1 MRGQKSNMDQI
12 MLTIPPK
19 AEYIMVV
26 RLTLSGIAARAGF
39 DFETIEDLKMAI
51 SEVFNLFEIEKL
63 NRKISVEFNI
73 ASEYLDIR
81 IDVPN
86 GELTDNELAKMILQT
101 LIDEAE
107 FEKAEDGHIVK
118 LKKYHRGV

>member
-63 NRKISVEFNI
+63 KGKISVEFNI

-86 GELTDNELAKMILQT
+86 GEPTDNELAKMILQT
-101 LIDEAE
+101 LIDEVE
-107 FEKAEDGHIVK
+107 FEKTEDGHRVK

>member
-1 MRGQKSNMDQI
+1 MRRQLSNMDQI

-26 RLTLSGIAARAGF
+26 RLTLSGITARAGF

-63 NRKISVEFNI
+63 SRKISIEFNVT
-73 ASEYLDIR
+73 SEYLDIR

-86 GELTDNELAKMILQT
+86 GELTGNDLAKMILQT

-107 FEKAEDGHIVK
+107 FEKTEDGHIVK

>member
-1 MRGQKSNMDQI
+1 MDQI

-51 SEVFNLFEIEKL
+51 SEVFNLFEIEQL
-63 NRKISVEFNI
+63 MNKISIEFNVT
-73 ASEYLDIR
+73 SEYLDMR
-81 IDVPN
+81 IEVSG
-86 GELTDNELAKMILQT
+86 GEVKDNEFAKVILQT
-101 LIDEAE
+101 LIDEVE
-107 FEKAEDGHIVK
+107 FEKVEGGHIVK

>member
-1 MRGQKSNMDQI
+1 

-26 RLTLSGIAARAGF
+26 RLTLSGITARAGF

-63 NRKISVEFNI
+63 SRKISIEFNVT
-73 ASEYLDIR
+73 SEYLDIR

-86 GELTDNELAKMILQT
+86 GELTGNDLAKMILQT

-107 FEKAEDGHIVK
+107 FEKTEDGHIVK

>member
-1 MRGQKSNMDQI
+1 MDQI

-63 NRKISVEFNI
+63 KGKISVEFNI

-86 GELTDNELAKMILQT
+86 GEPTDNELAKMILQT
-101 LIDEAE
+101 LIDEVE
-107 FEKAEDGHIVK
+107 FEKTEDGHRVK

>member
-1 MRGQKSNMDQI
+1 MRGQKLNMDQI

-63 NRKISVEFNI
+63 NRKISIEFNI

-86 GELTDNELAKMILQT
+86 GEIKDNELAKMILQT
-101 LIDEAE
+101 LIDETE
-107 FEKAEDGHIVK
+107 FEKTEDGHIVK

>member
-1 MRGQKSNMDQI
+1 MRRQLSNMDQI

-63 NRKISVEFNI
+63 SRKISIEFNVT
-73 ASEYLDIR
+73 SEYLDIR

-86 GELTDNELAKMILQT
+86 GELTGNDLAKMILQT

-107 FEKAEDGHIVK
+107 FEKTEDGHIVK

>member
-1 MRGQKSNMDQI
+1 MRGNKLNMDQI

-63 NRKISVEFNI
+63 NRKISIEFNI

-86 GELTDNELAKMILQT
+86 GEIKDNELAKMILQT
-101 LIDEAE
+101 LIDETE
-107 FEKAEDGHIVK
+107 FEKTEDGHIVK

>member
-1 MRGQKSNMDQI
+1 MDQI

-63 NRKISVEFNI
+63 KREVFLEFNVTD
-73 ASEYLDIR
+73 AYLDIK
-81 IDVPN
+81 IFVPD
-86 GELTDNELAKMILQT
+86 GEMVDNEFAKMILQT

-107 FEKAEDGHIVK
+107 FERTEEGHRVK
-118 LKKYHRGV
+118 IKKFHRGV

>member
-1 MRGQKSNMDQI
+1 MDQI

-63 NRKISVEFNI
+63 NRKISIEFNI

-86 GELTDNELAKMILQT
+86 GEIKDNELAKMILQT

-107 FEKAEDGHIVK
+107 FEKTEDGHRVK

>member
-1 MRGQKSNMDQI
+1 MDQI

-26 RLTLSGIAARAGF
+26 RLTLSGIAARVGF

-63 NRKISVEFNI
+63 NRKISIEFNI

-86 GELTDNELAKMILQT
+86 GEIKDNELAKMILQT
-101 LIDEAE
+101 LIDETE
-107 FEKAEDGHIVK
+107 FEKTEDGHIVK